1 MLYKV
6 LLTIGSFIILLFLI
20 TTYFLSLKKTNKI
33 TYRQR
38 MYMILASCGFVSILM
53 DLLEVIFFSANIRVL
68 YVICWYSHWI
78 STIAFYY
85 MIYYYFRIYFEIDT
99 VNKIGDLFIDREKKL
114 SMKNM
119 AALVSFLS
127 YIGAIFAAKP
137 LKLGEPFVFI
147 PKYTIPYIL
156 VLMVFFAV
164 ILGEMIYTGLKN
176 KKVKKQGLIIMAVI
190 ISSIFIST
198 AIQLIVTDFA
208 FLGIGIYL
216 TVMLMYYLIE
226 NIDLIITDELK
237 ILQKNIE
244 KSSNAKL
251 DFLYNMSHDIR
262 SPMNA
267 IVELSKSL
275 RDIDEFNEESIRA
288 DIKSIKFSCNNLVE
302 IVNNI
307 LDINKIASGNE
318 SVQAKEY
325 NLNKLLADLPYVI
338 ETRIGSKPIKLEFDI
353 DQNIASKLEGD
364 TTKIYRVIMNILTNS
379 VKYTEVGKIRMI
391 IKGDVTGN
399 VQNLHIK
406 ISDTGYGIKKEDYDK
421 MFTKFNRLDDAT
433 DNAIEGTGLGLVI
446 TKKYV
451 DSMGGKIWFE
461 SEYGAGTIFYID
473 LPQKILDTTP
483 LSQAVDTQENKKI
496 EICDCKNSRVLIVD
510 DNTLNIKVTKK
521 ILEKYNIEVDTVKT
535 GKDCIF
541 KIKSGQ
547 SYDLILLDDMLPD
560 LGGMEVVH
568 VVKNIQG
575 FDIPPVIAYTANV
588 MNGIKEEYLA
598 QGFDDYMP
606 KPLDINQFDGII
618 KKYCYKQKNGEY
630 ISIFNCIK

>member
-6 LLTIGSFIILLFLI
+6 LLTIGSFIILLFLM

-53 DLLEVIFFSANIRVL
+53 DILEVIFFAANIKIL
-68 YVICWYSHWI
+68 YIICWYSHWI

-99 VNKIGDLFIDREKKL
+99 VNSIGDLFIDREKKL
-114 SMKNM
+114 SIKN
-119 AALVSFLS
+119 ASALLSFLS
-127 YIGAIFAAKP
+127 YVLTIVFAKP
-137 LKLGEPFVFI
+137 LQLGEPFVFI
-147 PKYTIPYIL
+147 PKYTIPFIL
-156 VLMVFFAV
+156 VLMIFFVV
-164 ILGEMIYTGLKN
+164 ILGELIYTGLKN

-198 AIQLIVTDFA
+198 VIQMIVADFA

-216 TVMLMYYLIE
+216 TVMLIYYLIE

-237 ILQKNIE
+237 VLQKNIE

-318 SVQAKEY
+318 SVQTKEY

-391 IKGDVTGN
+391 IKGDVAGN
-399 VQNLHIK
+399 IQNLHIK

-496 EICDCKNSRVLIVD
+496 ELCDCTKSRVLIVD
-510 DNTLNIKVTKK
+510 DNALNIKITKK

-547 SYDLILLDDMLPD
+547 SYDLILLDDVLPD

-598 QGFDDYMP
+598 KGFDDYMP
-606 KPLDINQFDGII
+606 KPLDIYQFDGII
-618 KKYCYKQKNGEY
+618 KKYCYKQKNGE
-630 ISIFNCIK
+630 

>member
-38 MYMILASCGFVSILM
+38 MYMILSSCGFVSILM
-53 DLLEVIFFSANIRVL
+53 DLLEVIFFSANIKVL

-85 MIYYYFRIYFEIDT
+85 MIYYYFRVYFELDT
-99 VNKIGDLFIDREKKL
+99 VNKIGDLFINREKKI

-119 AALVSFLS
+119 AAVVSALS
-127 YIGAIFAAKP
+127 YIVVIFAAKP

-156 VLMVFFAV
+156 VLMVFFV
-164 ILGEMIYTGLKN
+164 IILGEMICTGLKN

-198 AIQLIVTDFA
+198 VIQIIVRDFA

-588 MNGIKEEYLA
+588 MNGIKEEYLS

-618 KKYCYKQKNGEY
+618 KKYCYKQKNGE
-630 ISIFNCIK
+630 

>member
-1 MLYKV
+1 
-6 LLTIGSFIILLFLI
+6 
-20 TTYFLSLKKTNKI
+20 
-33 TYRQR
+33 
-38 MYMILASCGFVSILM
+38 
-53 DLLEVIFFSANIRVL
+53 
-68 YVICWYSHWI
+68 
-78 STIAFYY
+78 
-85 MIYYYFRIYFEIDT
+85 
-99 VNKIGDLFIDREKKL
+99 
-114 SMKNM
+114 
-119 AALVSFLS
+119 
-127 YIGAIFAAKP
+127 
-137 LKLGEPFVFI
+137 
-147 PKYTIPYIL
+147 
-156 VLMVFFAV
+156 
-164 ILGEMIYTGLKN
+164 
-176 KKVKKQGLIIMAVI
+176 
-190 ISSIFIST
+190 
-198 AIQLIVTDFA
+198 
-208 FLGIGIYL
+208 
-216 TVMLMYYLIE
+216 
-226 NIDLIITDELK
+226 
-237 ILQKNIE
+237 
-244 KSSNAKL
+244 
-251 DFLYNMSHDIR
+251 MSHDIR

-318 SVQAKEY
+318 SVQTKEY

-391 IKGDVTGN
+391 IKGDVAGN
-399 VQNLHIK
+399 IQNLHIK

-496 EICDCKNSRVLIVD
+496 ELCDCTKSRVLIVD
-510 DNTLNIKVTKK
+510 DNALNIKITKK

-547 SYDLILLDDMLPD
+547 SYDLILLDDVLPD

-598 QGFDDYMP
+598 KGFDDYMP
-606 KPLDINQFDGII
+606 KPLDIYQFDGII
-618 KKYCYKQKNGEY
+618 KRYCYKQKNGE
-630 ISIFNCIK
+630 

>member
-6 LLTIGSFIILLFLI
+6 LLTIGSFIILVFLI

-38 MYMILASCGFVSILM
+38 MYMILSACGFVSILM
-53 DLLEVIFFSANIRVL
+53 DLLEVIFFSANIKVL

-85 MIYYYFRIYFEIDT
+85 MIYYYFRVYFELDT
-99 VNKIGDLFIDREKKL
+99 VNNIGDLFINREKKL

-119 AALVSFLS
+119 AAVVSALS
-127 YIGAIFAAKP
+127 YIGVIFAAKP

-156 VLMVFFAV
+156 VLMVFFVV
-164 ILGEMIYTGLKN
+164 ILGEMVYTGLKN

-198 AIQLIVTDFA
+198 IIQIIVRDFA

-237 ILQKNIE
+237 VLQRNIE

-391 IKGDVTGN
+391 IKGDVSGN
-399 VQNLHIK
+399 IQNLHIK
-406 ISDTGYGIKKEDYDK
+406 ISDTGYGIKKEDFDK

-473 LPQKILDTTP
+473 LPQKILDETP
-483 LSQAVDTQENKKI
+483 LSQSVESQEKEKI
-496 EICDCKNSRVLIVD
+496 ELCDCSNSRVLIVD
-510 DNTLNIKVTKK
+510 DNALNVKVTKK
-521 ILEKYNIEVDTVKT
+521 ILEKYNVEVDTVKT

-618 KKYCYKQKNGEY
+618 KKYCYKQKN
-630 ISIFNCIK
+630 

>member
-6 LLTIGSFIILLFLI
+6 LLTIGSFIILLFLM

-38 MYMILASCGFVSILM
+38 MYMILASFGFVSILM
-53 DLLEVIFFSANIRVL
+53 DILEVIFFATNIKIL
-68 YVICWYSHWI
+68 YIICWYSHWI

-99 VNKIGDLFIDREKKL
+99 VNSIGDLFIDREKKL
-114 SMKNM
+114 SIKN
-119 AALVSFLS
+119 ASALLSFLS
-127 YIGAIFAAKP
+127 YVLTIVFVKP
-137 LKLGEPFVFI
+137 LQLGEPFVFI
-147 PKYTIPYIL
+147 PKYTIPFIL
-156 VLMVFFAV
+156 VLMIFFVV
-164 ILGEMIYTGLKN
+164 ILGELIYTGLKN

-198 AIQLIVTDFA
+198 VIQMIVADFA

-216 TVMLMYYLIE
+216 TVMLIYYLIE

-237 ILQKNIE
+237 VLQKNIE

-318 SVQAKEY
+318 SVQTKEY

-391 IKGDVTGN
+391 IKGDVAGN
-399 VQNLHIK
+399 IQNLHIK

-496 EICDCKNSRVLIVD
+496 ELCDCTKSRVLIVD
-510 DNTLNIKVTKK
+510 DNALNIKITKK

-547 SYDLILLDDMLPD
+547 SYDLILLDDVLPD

-598 QGFDDYMP
+598 KGFDDYMP
-606 KPLDINQFDGII
+606 KPLDIYQFDGII
-618 KKYCYKQKNGEY
+618 KRYCYKQKNGE
-630 ISIFNCIK
+630 

>member
-38 MYMILASCGFVSILM
+38 MYMILSSCGFVSILM
-53 DLLEVIFFSANIRVL
+53 DLLEVIFFSANIKVL

-85 MIYYYFRIYFEIDT
+85 MIYYYFRVYFELDT
-99 VNKIGDLFIDREKKL
+99 VNKIGDLFINREKKI

-119 AALVSFLS
+119 AAVVSALS
-127 YIGAIFAAKP
+127 YIVVIFAAKP

-156 VLMVFFAV
+156 VLMVFFV
-164 ILGEMIYTGLKN
+164 IILGEMICTGLKN

-198 AIQLIVTDFA
+198 VIQIIVRDFA

-275 RDIDEFNEESIRA
+275 REIDEFDEESIRA

-399 VQNLHIK
+399 IQNLHIK
-406 ISDTGYGIKKEDYDK
+406 ISDTGYGIKKEDFDK

-473 LPQKILDTTP
+473 LPQKILDSTP
-483 LSQAVDTQENKKI
+483 LSQATDTQENKKI

-618 KKYCYKQKNGEY
+618 KKYCYKQKNGE
-630 ISIFNCIK
+630 

>member
-6 LLTIGSFIILLFLI
+6 LLTIGSFIILLFLM

-53 DLLEVIFFSANIRVL
+53 DILEVIFFAANIKLL
-68 YVICWYSHWI
+68 YIICWYSHWI

-99 VNKIGDLFIDREKKL
+99 VNSIGDLFIDREKKL
-114 SMKNM
+114 SIKN
-119 AALVSFLS
+119 ASALLSFLS
-127 YIGAIFAAKP
+127 YVLTIVFVKP
-137 LKLGEPFVFI
+137 LQLGEPFVFI
-147 PKYTIPYIL
+147 PKYTIPFIL
-156 VLMVFFAV
+156 VLMIFFVV
-164 ILGEMIYTGLKN
+164 ILGELIYTGLKN

-198 AIQLIVTDFA
+198 VIQMIVADFA

-216 TVMLMYYLIE
+216 TVMLIYYLIE

-237 ILQKNIE
+237 VLQKNIE

-318 SVQAKEY
+318 SVQTKEY

-391 IKGDVTGN
+391 IKGDVAGN
-399 VQNLHIK
+399 IQNLHIK

-496 EICDCKNSRVLIVD
+496 ELCDCTKSRVLIVD
-510 DNTLNIKVTKK
+510 DNALNIKITKK

-547 SYDLILLDDMLPD
+547 SYDLILLDDVLPD

-598 QGFDDYMP
+598 KGFDDYMP
-606 KPLDINQFDGII
+606 KPLDIYQFDGII
-618 KKYCYKQKNGEY
+618 KRYCYKQKNGE
-630 ISIFNCIK
+630 

>member
-6 LLTIGSFIILLFLI
+6 LLTIGSFIILLFLM

-38 MYMILASCGFVSILM
+38 MYMILASFGFVSILM
-53 DLLEVIFFSANIRVL
+53 DILEVIFFATNIKIL
-68 YVICWYSHWI
+68 YIICWYSHWI

-85 MIYYYFRIYFEIDT
+85 MIYYYFRIFFEIDT
-99 VNKIGDLFIDREKKL
+99 VNSIGDLFIDREKKL
-114 SMKNM
+114 SIKN
-119 AALVSFLS
+119 ASALLSFLS
-127 YIGAIFAAKP
+127 YVLTIVFVKP
-137 LKLGEPFVFI
+137 LQLGEPFVFI
-147 PKYTIPYIL
+147 PKYTIPFIL
-156 VLMVFFAV
+156 VLMIFFVV
-164 ILGEMIYTGLKN
+164 ILGELIYTGLKN

-198 AIQLIVTDFA
+198 VIQMIVADFA

-216 TVMLMYYLIE
+216 TVMLIYYLIE

-237 ILQKNIE
+237 VLQKNIE

-318 SVQAKEY
+318 SVQTKEY

-391 IKGDVTGN
+391 IKGDVAGN
-399 VQNLHIK
+399 IQNLHIK

-496 EICDCKNSRVLIVD
+496 ELCDCTKSRVLIVD
-510 DNTLNIKVTKK
+510 DNALNIKITKK

-547 SYDLILLDDMLPD
+547 SYDLILLDDVLPD

-598 QGFDDYMP
+598 KGFDDYMP
-606 KPLDINQFDGII
+606 KPLDIYQFDGII
-618 KKYCYKQKNGEY
+618 KRYCYKQKNGE
-630 ISIFNCIK
+630 

>member
-6 LLTIGSFIILLFLI
+6 LLTIGSFIILLFLM

-38 MYMILASCGFVSILM
+38 MYMILASFGFVSILM
-53 DLLEVIFFSANIRVL
+53 DLLEVIFFTANIKLL
-68 YVICWYSHWI
+68 YIICWYSHWV
-78 STIAFYY
+78 STIGFYY
-85 MIYYYFRIYFEIDT
+85 MIYYYFRSYFELDK
-99 VNKIGDLFIDREKKL
+99 VNSIGDLFIDREKKL
-114 SMKNM
+114 SIKN
-119 AALVSFLS
+119 ASALISFLS
-127 YIGAIFAAKP
+127 YVLTIVFVKP
-137 LKLGEPFVFI
+137 LQLGEPFVFI
-147 PKYTIPYIL
+147 PKYTIPFIL
-156 VLMVFFAV
+156 VLMIFFVV
-164 ILGEMIYTGLKN
+164 ILGELIYTGLKN

-198 AIQLIVTDFA
+198 VIQMIVADFA

-216 TVMLMYYLIE
+216 TVMLIYYLIE

-237 ILQKNIE
+237 VLQKNIE

-318 SVQAKEY
+318 SVQTKEY

-391 IKGDVTGN
+391 IKGDVAGN
-399 VQNLHIK
+399 IQNLHIK

-496 EICDCKNSRVLIVD
+496 ELCDCTKSRVLIVD
-510 DNTLNIKVTKK
+510 DNVLNIKITKK

-547 SYDLILLDDMLPD
+547 SYDLILLDDVLPD

-598 QGFDDYMP
+598 KGFDDYMP
-606 KPLDINQFDGII
+606 KPLDIYQFDGII
-618 KKYCYKQKNGEY
+618 KKYCYKQKNGE
-630 ISIFNCIK
+630 

>member
-6 LLTIGSFIILLFLI
+6 LLTIGSFIILLFLM

-53 DLLEVIFFSANIRVL
+53 DILEVIFFAANIKIL
-68 YVICWYSHWI
+68 YIICWYSHWI

-85 MIYYYFRIYFEIDT
+85 MIYFYFRIYFEIDT
-99 VNKIGDLFIDREKKL
+99 VNSIGDLFIDREKKL
-114 SMKNM
+114 SIKN
-119 AALVSFLS
+119 ASALLSFLS
-127 YIGAIFAAKP
+127 YVLTIVFAKP
-137 LKLGEPFVFI
+137 LQLGEPFVFI
-147 PKYTIPYIL
+147 PKYTIPFIL
-156 VLMVFFAV
+156 VLMVIFVV
-164 ILGEMIYTGLKN
+164 ILGEIIYTGQKN
-176 KKVKKQGLIIMAVI
+176 KKAKKQGLIIMAVI

-198 AIQLIVTDFA
+198 VIQMIVADFA

-216 TVMLMYYLIE
+216 TVMLIYYLIE

-237 ILQKNIE
+237 VLQKNIE

-318 SVQAKEY
+318 SVQTKEY

-364 TTKIYRVIMNILTNS
+364 TTKIYRVILNILTNS

-391 IKGDVTGN
+391 IKGDVAGN
-399 VQNLHIK
+399 IQNLHIK

-496 EICDCKNSRVLIVD
+496 ELCDCTKSRVLIVD
-510 DNTLNIKVTKK
+510 DNALNIKITKK

-547 SYDLILLDDMLPD
+547 SYDLILLDDVLPD

-598 QGFDDYMP
+598 KGFDDYMP
-606 KPLDINQFDGII
+606 KPLDIYQFDGII
-618 KKYCYKQKNGEY
+618 KRYCYKQKNGE
-630 ISIFNCIK
+630 

>member
-1 MLYKV
+1 MLYS
-6 LLTIGSFIILLFLI
+6 LLLSIGGLIIMFFLSVAYFISIKKIDKMILRQKLYIILI
-20 TTYFLSLKKTNKI
+20 
-33 TYRQR
+33 
-38 MYMILASCGFVSILM
+38 ILGLVSIIM
-53 DLLEVIFFSANIRVL
+53 DILYGVFYSSKLTVL
-68 YVICWYSHWI
+68 YHIAWKIDWI
-78 STIAFYY
+78 TVYAFYF
-85 MIYYYFRIYFEIDT
+85 MLYYYFRYILKLET
-99 VNKIGDLFIDREKKL
+99 VNNWKEVFLNYEKKL
-114 SMKNM
+114 SVKNIYTVFTILFYIYIIIFLKPPGYEDTFM
-119 AALVSFLS
+119 FIALDQTPMLVVAILICLGFIIDIIIKAKKTTKNAEKTKKDITIIITVISA
-127 YIGAIFAAKP
+127 IGVTIIIQF
-137 LKLGEPFVFI
+137 FI
-147 PKYTIPYIL
+147 PTYA
-156 VLMVFFAV
+156 M
-164 ILGEMIYTGLKN
+164 LG
-176 KKVKKQGLIIMAVI
+176 V
-190 ISSIFIST
+190 
-198 AIQLIVTDFA
+198 
-208 FLGIGIYL
+208 GIYL
-216 TVMLMYYLIE
+216 TTMFLFFLVE
-226 NIDLIITDELK
+226 NADMIIADELK
-237 ILQKNIE
+237 VLQKNIE

-275 RDIDEFNEESIRA
+275 REIDEFDEESIRA

-391 IKGDVTGN
+391 IKGDVSGN
-399 VQNLHIK
+399 IQNLHIK
-406 ISDTGYGIKKEDYDK
+406 ISDTGYGIKKEDFDK

-473 LPQKILDTTP
+473 LPQKILDSTP
-483 LSQAVDTQENKKI
+483 LSQATDTQENKKI

-510 DNTLNIKVTKK
+510 DNALNIKITKK

-618 KKYCYKQKNGEY
+618 KKYCYKQKNGE
-630 ISIFNCIK
+630 

>member
-6 LLTIGSFIILLFLI
+6 LLTIGSFIILLFLM

-38 MYMILASCGFVSILM
+38 MYMILASFGFVSILM
-53 DLLEVIFFSANIRVL
+53 DLLEVIFFTANIKLL
-68 YVICWYSHWI
+68 YIICWYSHWV
-78 STIAFYY
+78 STIGFYY
-85 MIYYYFRIYFEIDT
+85 MIYYYFRSYFELDK
-99 VNKIGDLFIDREKKL
+99 VNSIGDLFIDREKKL
-114 SMKNM
+114 SIKN
-119 AALVSFLS
+119 ASALISFLS
-127 YIGAIFAAKP
+127 YVLTIVFVKP
-137 LKLGEPFVFI
+137 LQLGEPFVFI
-147 PKYTIPYIL
+147 PKYTIPFIL
-156 VLMVFFAV
+156 VLMIFFVV
-164 ILGEMIYTGLKN
+164 ILGELIYTGLKN

-198 AIQLIVTDFA
+198 VIQMIVADFA

-216 TVMLMYYLIE
+216 TVMLIYYLIE

-237 ILQKNIE
+237 VLQKNIE

-318 SVQAKEY
+318 SVQTKEY

-391 IKGDVTGN
+391 IKGDITGN
-399 VQNLHIK
+399 IQNLHIK

-496 EICDCKNSRVLIVD
+496 ELCDCTKSRVLIVD
-510 DNTLNIKVTKK
+510 DNVLNIKITKK

-547 SYDLILLDDMLPD
+547 SYDLILLDDVLPD

-598 QGFDDYMP
+598 KGFDDYMP
-606 KPLDINQFDGII
+606 KPLDIYQFDGII
-618 KKYCYKQKNGEY
+618 KKYCYKQKNGE
-630 ISIFNCIK
+630 

>member
-618 KKYCYKQKNGEY
+618 KKYCYKQKNGE
-630 ISIFNCIK
+630 

>member
-6 LLTIGSFIILLFLI
+6 LLTIGSFIILLFLM

-38 MYMILASCGFVSILM
+38 MYMILASFGFVSILM
-53 DLLEVIFFSANIRVL
+53 DLLEAIFFTANIKLL
-68 YVICWYSHWI
+68 YIICWYSHWV
-78 STIAFYY
+78 STIGFYY
-85 MIYYYFRIYFEIDT
+85 MIYYYFRIYFEIDK
-99 VNKIGDLFIDREKKL
+99 VNSIGDLFIDREKKL
-114 SMKNM
+114 SIKN
-119 AALVSFLS
+119 ASALISFLS
-127 YIGAIFAAKP
+127 YVLTIVFVKP
-137 LKLGEPFVFI
+137 LQLGEPFVFI
-147 PKYTIPYIL
+147 PKYTIPFIL
-156 VLMVFFAV
+156 VLMIFFVV
-164 ILGEMIYTGLKN
+164 ILGELIYTGLKN

-198 AIQLIVTDFA
+198 VIQMIVADFA

-216 TVMLMYYLIE
+216 TVMLIYYLIE

-237 ILQKNIE
+237 VLQKNIE

-318 SVQAKEY
+318 SVQTKEY

-391 IKGDVTGN
+391 IKGDVAGN
-399 VQNLHIK
+399 IQNLHIK

-446 TKKYV
+446 TKKNV

-496 EICDCKNSRVLIVD
+496 ELCDCTKSRVLIVD
-510 DNTLNIKVTKK
+510 DNALNIKITKK

-547 SYDLILLDDMLPD
+547 SYDLILLDDVLPD

-598 QGFDDYMP
+598 KGFDDYMP
-606 KPLDINQFDGII
+606 KPLDIYQFDGII
-618 KKYCYKQKNGEY
+618 KRYCYKQKNGE
-630 ISIFNCIK
+630 

>member
-6 LLTIGSFIILLFLI
+6 LLTIGSFIILLFLM

-53 DLLEVIFFSANIRVL
+53 DILEVIFFAANIKIL
-68 YVICWYSHWI
+68 YIICWYSHWI

-99 VNKIGDLFIDREKKL
+99 VNSIGDLFIDREKKL
-114 SMKNM
+114 SIKN
-119 AALVSFLS
+119 ASALLSFLS
-127 YIGAIFAAKP
+127 YVLTIVFVKP
-137 LKLGEPFVFI
+137 LQLGEPFVFI
-147 PKYTIPYIL
+147 PKYTIPFIL
-156 VLMVFFAV
+156 VLMIFFVV
-164 ILGEMIYTGLKN
+164 ILGELIYTGLKN

-198 AIQLIVTDFA
+198 VIQMIVADFA

-216 TVMLMYYLIE
+216 TVMLIYYLIE

-237 ILQKNIE
+237 VLQKNIE

-318 SVQAKEY
+318 SVQTKEY

-391 IKGDVTGN
+391 IKGDVAGN
-399 VQNLHIK
+399 IQNLHIK

-496 EICDCKNSRVLIVD
+496 ELCDCTKSRVLIVD
-510 DNTLNIKVTKK
+510 DNALNIKITKK

-547 SYDLILLDDMLPD
+547 SYDLILLDDVLPD

-598 QGFDDYMP
+598 KGFDDYMP
-606 KPLDINQFDGII
+606 KPLDIYQFDGII
-618 KKYCYKQKNGEY
+618 KRYCYKQKNGE
-630 ISIFNCIK
+630 

>member
-6 LLTIGSFIILLFLI
+6 LLTIGSFIILLFLM

-53 DLLEVIFFSANIRVL
+53 DILEVIFFAANIKIL
-68 YVICWYSHWI
+68 YIICWYSHWI

-99 VNKIGDLFIDREKKL
+99 VNSIGDLFIDREKKL
-114 SMKNM
+114 SIKN
-119 AALVSFLS
+119 ASALLSFLS
-127 YIGAIFAAKP
+127 YVLTIVFAKP
-137 LKLGEPFVFI
+137 LQLGEPFVFI
-147 PKYTIPYIL
+147 PKYTIPFIL
-156 VLMVFFAV
+156 VLMIFFVV
-164 ILGEMIYTGLKN
+164 ILGELIYTGLKN

-198 AIQLIVTDFA
+198 VIQMIVADFA

-216 TVMLMYYLIE
+216 TVMLIYYLIE

-237 ILQKNIE
+237 VLQKNIE

-318 SVQAKEY
+318 SVQTKEY

-391 IKGDVTGN
+391 IKGDVAGN
-399 VQNLHIK
+399 IQNLHIK

-496 EICDCKNSRVLIVD
+496 ELCDCTKSRVLIVD
-510 DNTLNIKVTKK
+510 DNALNIKITKK

-547 SYDLILLDDMLPD
+547 SYDLILLDDVLPD

-598 QGFDDYMP
+598 KGFDDYMP
-606 KPLDINQFDGII
+606 KPLDIYQFDGII
-618 KKYCYKQKNGEY
+618 KRYCYKQKNGE
-630 ISIFNCIK
+630 

>member
-6 LLTIGSFIILLFLI
+6 LLTIGSFIILLFLMTI
-20 TTYFLSLKKTNKI
+20 YFLSLKKTNKI

-53 DLLEVIFFSANIRVL
+53 DILEVIFFAANIKIL
-68 YVICWYSHWI
+68 YIICWYSHWI

-99 VNKIGDLFIDREKKL
+99 VNSIGDLFIDREKKL
-114 SMKNM
+114 SIKN
-119 AALVSFLS
+119 ASALLSFLS
-127 YIGAIFAAKP
+127 YVLTIVFAKP
-137 LKLGEPFVFI
+137 LQLGEPFVFI
-147 PKYTIPYIL
+147 PKYTIPFIL
-156 VLMVFFAV
+156 VLMIFFVV
-164 ILGEMIYTGLKN
+164 ILGELIYTGLKN

-198 AIQLIVTDFA
+198 VIQMIVADFA

-216 TVMLMYYLIE
+216 TVMLIYYLIE

-237 ILQKNIE
+237 VLQKNIE

-318 SVQAKEY
+318 SVQTKEY

-391 IKGDVTGN
+391 IKGDVAGN
-399 VQNLHIK
+399 IQNLHIK

-496 EICDCKNSRVLIVD
+496 ELCDCTKSRVLIVD
-510 DNTLNIKVTKK
+510 DNALNIKITKK

-547 SYDLILLDDMLPD
+547 SYDLILLDDVLPD

-598 QGFDDYMP
+598 KGFDDYMP
-606 KPLDINQFDGII
+606 KPLDIYQFDGII
-618 KKYCYKQKNGEY
+618 KRYCYKQKNGE
-630 ISIFNCIK
+630 

>member
-6 LLTIGSFIILLFLI
+6 LLTIGSFIILLFLM

-38 MYMILASCGFVSILM
+38 MYMILASFGFVSILM
-53 DLLEVIFFSANIRVL
+53 DLLEVIFFTANIKLL
-68 YVICWYSHWI
+68 YIICWYSHWV
-78 STIAFYY
+78 STIGFYY
-85 MIYYYFRIYFEIDT
+85 MIYYYFRSYFELDK
-99 VNKIGDLFIDREKKL
+99 VNSIGDLFIDREKKL
-114 SMKNM
+114 SIKN
-119 AALVSFLS
+119 ASALISFLS
-127 YIGAIFAAKP
+127 YVLTIVFVKP
-137 LKLGEPFVFI
+137 LQLGEPFVFI
-147 PKYTIPYIL
+147 PKYTIPFIL
-156 VLMVFFAV
+156 VLMIFFVV
-164 ILGEMIYTGLKN
+164 ILGELIYTGLKN

-198 AIQLIVTDFA
+198 VIQMIVADFA

-216 TVMLMYYLIE
+216 TVMLIYYLIE

-237 ILQKNIE
+237 VLQKNIE

-318 SVQAKEY
+318 SVQTKEY

-391 IKGDVTGN
+391 IKGDVAGN
-399 VQNLHIK
+399 IQNLHIK

-496 EICDCKNSRVLIVD
+496 ELCDCTKSRVLIVD
-510 DNTLNIKVTKK
+510 DNVLNIKITKK

-547 SYDLILLDDMLPD
+547 SYDLILLDDVLPD

-575 FDIPPVIAYTANV
+575 FNIPPVIAYTANV

-598 QGFDDYMP
+598 KGFDDYMP
-606 KPLDINQFDGII
+606 KPLDIYQFDGII
-618 KKYCYKQKNGEY
+618 KRYCYKQKNGE
-630 ISIFNCIK
+630 

>member
-1 MLYKV
+1 MLYS
-6 LLTIGSFIILLFLI
+6 LLLSIGGLIIMFFLSVSYFISIKKIDKMILRQKLYIILI
-20 TTYFLSLKKTNKI
+20 
-33 TYRQR
+33 
-38 MYMILASCGFVSILM
+38 ILGFVSTIMDILYGVFYSSK
-53 DLLEVIFFSANIRVL
+53 LTVL
-68 YVICWYSHWI
+68 YHIAWKIDWI
-78 STIAFYY
+78 TVYAFYF
-85 MIYYYFRIYFEIDT
+85 MLYYYFRYILKLET
-99 VNKIGDLFIDREKKL
+99 VNNWKEVFLNYEKKL
-114 SMKNM
+114 STKNIYSVFTILFYIYIIIFVKPPGYEDTFMFM
-119 AALVSFLS
+119 AFDQTPMLAVTILMYLGFIIDIIIKAKKTTKNAEKTKKDIIMIITVISA
-127 YIGAIFAAKP
+127 IGVTTIIQF
-137 LKLGEPFVFI
+137 FI
-147 PKYTIPYIL
+147 PTYA
-156 VLMVFFAV
+156 M
-164 ILGEMIYTGLKN
+164 
-176 KKVKKQGLIIMAVI
+176 
-190 ISSIFIST
+190 
-198 AIQLIVTDFA
+198 
-208 FLGIGIYL
+208 LGIGKYL
-216 TVMLMYYLIE
+216 AIMFLFFLVE
-226 NIDLIITDELK
+226 NADMIIADELK
-237 ILQKNIE
+237 VLQKNIE

-275 RDIDEFNEESIRA
+275 REIDEFDEESIRA

-399 VQNLHIK
+399 IQNLHIK

-473 LPQKILDTTP
+473 LPQKILDSTP
-483 LSQAVDTQENKKI
+483 LSQATDTQDNKKI

-510 DNTLNIKVTKK
+510 DNALNIKVTKK

-618 KKYCYKQKNGEY
+618 KKYCYKQKNGE
-630 ISIFNCIK
+630 

>member
-6 LLTIGSFIILLFLI
+6 LLTIGSFIILLFLMTI
-20 TTYFLSLKKTNKI
+20 YFLSLKKTNKI

-53 DLLEVIFFSANIRVL
+53 DILEVIFFAANIKIL
-68 YVICWYSHWI
+68 YIICWYSYWI

-99 VNKIGDLFIDREKKL
+99 VNSIGDLFIDREKKL
-114 SMKNM
+114 SIKN
-119 AALVSFLS
+119 ASALLSFLS
-127 YIGAIFAAKP
+127 YVLTIVFAKP
-137 LKLGEPFVFI
+137 LQLGEPFVFI
-147 PKYTIPYIL
+147 PKYTIPFIL
-156 VLMVFFAV
+156 VLMIFFVV
-164 ILGEMIYTGLKN
+164 ILGELIYTGLKN

-198 AIQLIVTDFA
+198 VIQMIVADFA

-216 TVMLMYYLIE
+216 TVMLIYYLIE

-237 ILQKNIE
+237 VLQKNIE

-318 SVQAKEY
+318 SVQTKEY

-391 IKGDVTGN
+391 IKGDVAGN
-399 VQNLHIK
+399 IQNLHIK

-496 EICDCKNSRVLIVD
+496 ELCDCTKSRVLIVD
-510 DNTLNIKVTKK
+510 DNALNIKITKK

-547 SYDLILLDDMLPD
+547 SYDLILLDDVLPD

-598 QGFDDYMP
+598 KGFDDYMP
-606 KPLDINQFDGII
+606 KPLDIYQFDGII
-618 KKYCYKQKNGEY
+618 KRYCYKQKNGE
-630 ISIFNCIK
+630 

>member
-38 MYMILASCGFVSILM
+38 MYMILSSCGFVSILM
-53 DLLEVIFFSANIRVL
+53 DLLEVIFFSANIKVL

-85 MIYYYFRIYFEIDT
+85 MIYYYFRVYFELDT
-99 VNKIGDLFIDREKKL
+99 VNKIGDLFINREKKI

-119 AALVSFLS
+119 AAVVSALS
-127 YIGAIFAAKP
+127 YIVVIFAAKP

-156 VLMVFFAV
+156 VLMVFFV
-164 ILGEMIYTGLKN
+164 IILGEMICTGLKN

-198 AIQLIVTDFA
+198 VIQIIVRDFA

-473 LPQKILDTTP
+473 LPQKILDSTP
-483 LSQAVDTQENKKI
+483 LSQATDTQENKKI

-618 KKYCYKQKNGEY
+618 KKYCYKQKNGE
-630 ISIFNCIK
+630 

>member
-38 MYMILASCGFVSILM
+38 MYMILSSCGFVSILM
-53 DLLEVIFFSANIRVL
+53 DLLEVIFFSANIKVL

-85 MIYYYFRIYFEIDT
+85 MIYYYFRVYFELDT
-99 VNKIGDLFIDREKKL
+99 VNKIGDLFINREKKI
-114 SMKNM
+114 SMKNV
-119 AALVSFLS
+119 AAVVSALS
-127 YIGAIFAAKP
+127 YIVVIFAAKP
-137 LKLGEPFVFI
+137 LKLGEPFAFI

-156 VLMVFFAV
+156 VLMVFFV
-164 ILGEMIYTGLKN
+164 IILGEIICTGLKN

-198 AIQLIVTDFA
+198 VIQIIVRDFA

-618 KKYCYKQKNGEY
+618 KKYCYKQKNGE
-630 ISIFNCIK
+630 

>member
-6 LLTIGSFIILLFLI
+6 LLTIGSFIILLFLMTI
-20 TTYFLSLKKTNKI
+20 YFLSLKKTNKI

-53 DLLEVIFFSANIRVL
+53 DILEVIFFAANIKIL
-68 YVICWYSHWI
+68 YIICWYSHWI

-99 VNKIGDLFIDREKKL
+99 VNSIGDLFIDREKKL
-114 SMKNM
+114 SIKN
-119 AALVSFLS
+119 ASALLSFLS
-127 YIGAIFAAKP
+127 YVLTIVFVKP
-137 LKLGEPFVFI
+137 LQLGEPFVFI
-147 PKYTIPYIL
+147 PKYTIPFIL
-156 VLMVFFAV
+156 VLMIFFVV
-164 ILGEMIYTGLKN
+164 ILGELIYTGLKN

-198 AIQLIVTDFA
+198 VIQMIVADFA

-216 TVMLMYYLIE
+216 TVMLIYYLIE

-237 ILQKNIE
+237 VLQKNIE

-318 SVQAKEY
+318 SVQTKEY

-391 IKGDVTGN
+391 IKGDVAGN
-399 VQNLHIK
+399 IQNLHIK

-496 EICDCKNSRVLIVD
+496 ELCDCTKSRVLIVD
-510 DNTLNIKVTKK
+510 DNALNIKITKK

-547 SYDLILLDDMLPD
+547 SYDLILLDDVLPD

-598 QGFDDYMP
+598 KGFDDYMP
-606 KPLDINQFDGII
+606 KPLDIYQFDGII
-618 KKYCYKQKNGEY
+618 KRYCYKQKNGE
-630 ISIFNCIK
+630 

>member
-1 MLYKV
+1 MYYSL
-6 LLTIGSFIILLFLI
+6 LLTLGSFIVLLFLLI
-20 TTYFLSLKKTNKI
+20 TYFISLKKNKI
-33 TYRQR
+33 TSIRQK
-38 MYMILASCGFVSILM
+38 MYITLSVCGFISVLM
-53 DLLEVIFFSANIRVL
+53 EMLEVVFFNSNLKVL
-68 YVICWYSHWI
+68 YVISWYSHWL
-78 STIAFYY
+78 STLGFYY
-85 MIYYYFRIYFEIDT
+85 MIYYYFRVYFELDDIKGISNLFVDKK
-99 VNKIGDLFIDREKKL
+99 KIL
-114 SMKNM
+114 SMKNF
-119 AALVSFLS
+119 AALFSACS
-127 YIGAIFAAKP
+127 YLGAFFAAKP
-137 LKLGEPFVFI
+137 IKFGEVFYFI
-147 PKYTIPYIL
+147 PKPAIL
-156 VLMVFFAV
+156 FVLINMVVYSIIFGD
-164 ILGEMIYTGLKN
+164 LIYSALK
-176 KKVKKQGLIIMAVI
+176 KKKATTEGII
-190 ISSIFIST
+190 ISIVVLFGV
-198 AIQLIVTDFA
+198 AIPTIVQMIMPEFA
-208 FLGIGIYL
+208 FLGVGYYL
-216 TVMLMYYLIE
+216 SIMLVYYLIE
-226 NIDLIITDELK
+226 NMDLIISRELK
-237 ILQKNIE
+237 VLQKNIE

-267 IVELSKSL
+267 IVELSKTL
-275 RDIDEFNEESIRA
+275 REIEEFDEESVRA
-288 DIKSIKFSCNNLVE
+288 DIKSIKFSCNNLVD

-318 SVQAKEY
+318 SVQEKEY
-325 NLNKLLADLPYVI
+325 NLNTLLADLPYVI

-353 DQNIASKLEGD
+353 DQNIASKLQGD

-391 IKGDVTGN
+391 IKGDINGG

-406 ISDTGYGIKKEDYDK
+406 ISDTGYGIKKEDFDK

-473 LPQKILDTTP
+473 LPQKILDSTP
-483 LSQAVDTQENKKI
+483 LSQAVDSQETKKI
-496 EICDCKNSRVLIVD
+496 ELCDCTNSRVLIVD
-510 DNTLNIKVTKK
+510 DNALNIKITKK
-521 ILEKYNIEVDTVKT
+521 ILEKYNIEVDSVKT

-547 SYDLILLDDMLPD
+547 SYDLILLDDVLPD

-568 VVKNIQG
+568 VVKNIRG

-598 QGFDDYMP
+598 KGFDDYMP
-606 KPLDINQFDGII
+606 KPLDIYQFDEII
-618 KKYCYKQKNGEY
+618 KRYCYKQKNGE
-630 ISIFNCIK
+630 

>member
-6 LLTIGSFIILLFLI
+6 LLTIGSFIILLFLM

-38 MYMILASCGFVSILM
+38 MYMILASFGFVSILM
-53 DLLEVIFFSANIRVL
+53 DLLEAIFFTANIKLL
-68 YVICWYSHWI
+68 YIICWYSHWV
-78 STIAFYY
+78 STIGFYY
-85 MIYYYFRIYFEIDT
+85 MIYYYFRIYFEIDK
-99 VNKIGDLFIDREKKL
+99 VNSIGDLFIDREKKL
-114 SMKNM
+114 SIKN
-119 AALVSFLS
+119 ASALISFLS
-127 YIGAIFAAKP
+127 YVLTIVFVKP
-137 LKLGEPFVFI
+137 LQLGEPFVFI
-147 PKYTIPYIL
+147 PKYTIPFIL
-156 VLMVFFAV
+156 VLMIFFVV
-164 ILGEMIYTGLKN
+164 ILGELIYTGLKN

-198 AIQLIVTDFA
+198 VIQMIVADFA

-216 TVMLMYYLIE
+216 TVMLIYYLIE

-237 ILQKNIE
+237 VLQKNIE

-318 SVQAKEY
+318 SVQTKEY

-391 IKGDVTGN
+391 IKGDVAGN
-399 VQNLHIK
+399 IQNLHIK

-496 EICDCKNSRVLIVD
+496 ELCDCTKSRVLIVD
-510 DNTLNIKVTKK
+510 DNALNIKITKK

-547 SYDLILLDDMLPD
+547 SYDLILLDDVLPD

-598 QGFDDYMP
+598 KGFDDYMP
-606 KPLDINQFDGII
+606 KPLDIYQFDGII
-618 KKYCYKQKNGEY
+618 KRYCYKQKNGE
-630 ISIFNCIK
+630 